1 MAFLREIKTKRKS
14 GKVYSWWVVIKAFWD
29 KKRKKARHKVI
40 QNLGQLTP
48 NQVKQIKLLLSL
60 KKIPEDAFF
69 TSWQQIKARQS
80 YEFLMPII
88 LDKLWHLWE
97 LDKVTDSGQI
107 LKVSTSVMSE
117 ILAINRAISPSS
129 DFKVCTWYERTIL
142 PTLFKVTADVVNP
155 TRIYRT
161 LDKLFLK
168 EEKIQ
173 NHLAKKI
180 KDLQFDDLSLVFYDI
195 TSSYFEGW
203 SCPLGEFGLSRDH
216 RKDRPQILLA
226 LAVTK
231 EGFPF
236 YWKVLPGGL
245 HDSVTVKEAAVSL
258 KKRQFNIKD
267 CYLVMDKGMV
277 SEDNLKFLEKE
288 GFSYIVTI
296 PRSSVKKLPD
306 FPKELLVKLGEEL
319 EKESGK
325 KNPDLTEV
333 MKKYSYFTYFL
344 PRAYFHELNKEKN
357 RRYVL
362 CFNPEKFLEERKQR
376 KKKLAS
382 ITTYL
387 ERWNKELA
395 SAKKSKNKQL
405 LNKKIYAYLKKRKTE
420 NLFTIKLIPKRK
432 RMKKKVITTYK
443 IDYQIKQDKLE
454 SLKLSDGIYCIL
466 SNLPEEKPASFLVSS
481 YRQRRKVEVAF
492 SYLKGFIEIRP
503 FYHQKEER
511 VKAHI
516 LICILGYL
524 LQITIECLLKK
535 KGHNITFAEF
545 CEKVNRPKAVDVEIE
560 KIKRGIKL
568 NDIPEE
574 IKKMLESL
582 NMKEITEEK
591 FFKSMI

>member
-1 MAFLREIKTKRKS
+1 MAFLREIKAKRKS

-333 MKKYSYFTYFL
+333 MGKYPYFTYFL
-344 PRAYFHELNKEKN
+344 PRAYFHELNKEKK